1 MGQLDK
7 VCKIENQKLIELIRK
22 RMDSMKWIVEQ
33 GMEDMKVLDKDREK
47 FMAGLNNLIS

>member
-7 VCKIENQKLIELIRK
+7 VCKIENQNLIELIRK

-33 GMEDMKVLDKDREK
+33 GMEVMKVLVKDREK

>member
-33 GMEDMKVLDKDREK
+33 SNIIEDDMY
-47 FMAGLNNLIS
+47 